1 MISQDDMKFHTSV
14 NLNQFV
20 QIEISEISEESWKSL
35 KESLDN

>member
-20 QIEISEISEESWKSL
+20 QIEISEESWKSL